1 VKLTRKLQKRI
12 EYALR
17 NAERAEAYIMAKDVA
32 VCRRETFAS
41 TTLHYTCPDGGIL
54 YEVER
59 AYGSDLTGLHNAI
72 AELRSILASQYENA

>member
-17 NAERAEAYIMAKDVA
+17 NAERAEAYIMSKDVA
-32 VCRRETFAS
+32 VCRRESFAS
-41 TTLHYTCPDGGIL
+41 TTLHYTRADGGIL

-59 AYGSDLTGLHNAI
+59 AYGSDLTGLQSAI
-72 AELRSILASQYENA
+72 AELRSIIASQYETA